1 MSCLSNVGFAEVN
14 AIRLGWRVVV
24 TSGQVRF
31 DEIFEVWITWVVEG
45 GDQTPHP
52 PPLIRCASELL
63 TRFLRCGL
71 LGLWRRGDQ
80 TPHPPPLIRCARLS
94 AAFESC
100 RAHRTSEANE
110 LL

>member
-1 MSCLSNVGFAEVN
+1 MPRSCLSNVGFAEVN

-45 GDQTPHP
+45 GRPDP
-52 PPLIRCASELL
+52 PP
-63 TRFLRCGL
+63 
-71 LGLWRRGDQ
+71 
-80 TPHPPPLIRCARLS
+80 PPPNPLRS
-94 AAFESC
+94 
-100 RAHRTSEANE
+100 ANE